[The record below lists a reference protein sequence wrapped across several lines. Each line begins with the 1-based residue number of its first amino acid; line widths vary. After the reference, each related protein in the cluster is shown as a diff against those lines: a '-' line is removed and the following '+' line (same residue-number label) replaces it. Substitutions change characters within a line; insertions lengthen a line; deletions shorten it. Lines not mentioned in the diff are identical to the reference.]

1 MTLFHLSTDHAQ
13 GTVED
18 ALIQIVTDVAV
29 TDHVHTRNDD
39 QRATQ
44 GAVVQQASLHVNIP
58 QFAETVV
65 KVVNRQIRQLFMIKP
80 SKQCL
85 KNEYAFKKR
94 KGTIVF
100 QLIFFINQPLFFNIF
115 YYFK

>member
-1 MTLFHLSTDHAQ
+1 MTRFHLSTDLAQ
-13 GTVED
+13 GIVED

-29 TDHVHTRNDD
+29 TDHAHTRNDD

-44 GAVVQQASLHVNIP
+44 GAAVQQASLHVNIP

-65 KVVNRQIRQLFMIKP
+65 KVVNRQIRQLLLINP

-100 QLIFFINQPLFFNIF
+100 QLNFFYQSALIFQYVLLL
-115 YYFK
+115 